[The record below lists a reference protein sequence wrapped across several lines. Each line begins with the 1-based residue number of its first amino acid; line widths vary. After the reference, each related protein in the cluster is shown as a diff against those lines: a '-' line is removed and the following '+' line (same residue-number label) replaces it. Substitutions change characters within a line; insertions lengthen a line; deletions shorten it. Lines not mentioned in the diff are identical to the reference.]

1 VERKVVLA
9 SNNAGKLRELRALLS
24 GIWLKCESQAEH
36 NVPEVE
42 ETGLTFIENAII
54 KARNACRCTDLP
66 AIADDSGL
74 EVDFLRGQP
83 GIHSARYAGEAA
95 TDQENLEKLLRE
107 LKGVDEEGRTARF
120 QCTMVYLRFESD
132 PSPLISLGTWEGKIA
147 TNARGEHGF
156 GYDPVFLVE
165 GLNRTSAELEPGL
178 KNRLSHRGKA
188 LQRLVKALRRQH
200 ELRN

>member
-1 VERKVVLA
+1 M
-9 SNNAGKLRELRALLS
+9 
-24 GIWLKCESQAEH
+24 
-36 NVPEVE
+36 
-42 ETGLTFIENAII
+42 
-54 KARNACRCTDLP
+54 
-66 AIADDSGL
+66 
-74 EVDFLRGQP
+74 
-83 GIHSARYAGEAA
+83 
-95 TDQENLEKLLRE
+95 RE

-132 PSPLISLGTWEGKIA
+132 PSPLISLGTWEGKIT

-188 LQRLVKALRRQH
+188 LQRLVKELRKQH